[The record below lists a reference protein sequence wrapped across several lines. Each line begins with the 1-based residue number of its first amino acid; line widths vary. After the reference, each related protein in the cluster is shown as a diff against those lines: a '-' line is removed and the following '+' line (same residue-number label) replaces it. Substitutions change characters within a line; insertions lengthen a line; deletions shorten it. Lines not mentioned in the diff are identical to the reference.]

1 MPWKLDQFGMRPD
14 NMQFGYYQGDGV
26 DYHKVYS
33 EYDWM
38 HGMHAWRGD
47 DVPVV
52 AGPIKLTQHTGPK
65 KLPDYFYGATSDAIV
80 VSRRFRNLVEGFDP
94 VQHLYIPCEIFEKK
108 SGAARE
114 GEYYY
119 FKPLGFV
126 KNGIV
131 VEESDVREC
140 VSPKTGK
147 VTGYEAT
154 GTPPRLMWRQS
165 AIADRHLWA
174 DPLFHRAVVVSD
186 ELQEAMV
193 AAGISGM
200 QWHESRISERFL

>member
-14 NMQFGYYQGDGV
+14 NMQFGYYQGDGI
-26 DYHKVYS
+26 DYHEVYRG
-33 EYDWM
+33 YDDAHRW
-38 HGMHAWRGD
+38 HARRGKEP
-47 DVPVV
+47 PVV
-52 AGPIKLTQHTGPK
+52 AGPIKITQHTGPK

-80 VSRRFRNLVEGFDP
+80 VSQRFRDLVEKFDP
-94 VQHLYIPCEIFEKK
+94 VQHLLIPCEICDKK
-108 SGAARE
+108 SGEAKE
-114 GEYYY
+114 GEYFY

-131 VEESDVREC
+131 VEESDVKER

-147 VTGYEAT
+147 VTGYETT

-165 AIADRHLWA
+165 VIADRHLWA

-200 QWHESRISERFL
+200 QWHESRISEKFL